1 MMENA
6 LSVNI
11 TRQGGYPYQS
21 AATGEINYNDTC
33 FYRRT
38 GVTDGLTLRW
48 VTDRF
53 VLSGI
58 SSVQYIDDNMTLD
71 QDFTPLDYFTLSQ
84 RRKEWAVTQDVVA
97 KSVGDGSYR
106 WLAGVFGFYKHT
118 DMEAPVLF
126 KEYGIKTLIEDKRN
140 DANPYY
146 PIKWDEDRFLLG
158 SRFVMPVWGVARIIR
173 AISSLAVVVVG
184 RNARRLRAGYARLPQ
199 RVRYVV
205 HDVERHRR

>member
-1 MMENA
+1 MWWPKA
-6 LSVNI
+6 L
-11 TRQGGYPYQS
+11 
-21 AATGEINYNDTC
+21 
-33 FYRRT
+33 
-38 GVTDGLTLRW
+38 
-48 VTDRF
+48 
-53 VLSGI
+53 
-58 SSVQYIDDNMTLD
+58 
-71 QDFTPLDYFTLSQ
+71 
-84 RRKEWAVTQDVVA
+84 
-97 KSVGDGSYR
+97 GDGSYR

-158 SRFVMPVWGVARIIR
+158 SRFVMPVWGVALYHQ
-173 AISSLAVVVVG
+173 SDLVLGPWSLSAGMRVDYG
-184 RNARRLRAGYARLPQ
+184 AGYARLPQ